1 MGKLCKIGLALGGG
15 GARGLAHL
23 GVLCALE
30 REGIPIDLLSGTS
43 MGALIASVYALSPR
57 YDFVIERF
65 RRYLDSEEFRK
76 TNPEFLHFHN
86 HEEAPTYQGIFQR
99 FASFI
104 KKGIFYSQS
113 LTKRA
118 PVSEESFSQNI
129 SLLVDD
135 VEIQQTQIPL
145 AIVALDL
152 KSAQEVVLRKGP
164 LRTAVKASCAI
175 PGILPP
181 VEIGG
186 RELVDGGWID
196 GIPIRP
202 AREMGADLVIAIDVA
217 EILSDAED
225 YNTGLGIVLRTNDI
239 TRFAL
244 GRMQLKEADV
254 VISPDVSGIHW
265 SDFGHLD
272 ECLTAGEQATQ
283 EKMDEIKS
291 LMKRKKLK
299 NIFRVLSGRLSSLR

>member
-1 MGKLCKIGLALGGG
+1 LALGGG

-30 REGIPIDLLSGTS
+30 QGGINIDLLAGTS
-43 MGALIASVYALSPR
+43 MGALVASLYALSPKC
-57 YDFVIERF
+57 DSVIERF
-65 RRYLDSEEFRK
+65 QRYLESKEFKK

-86 HEEAPTYQGIFQR
+86 REEAPRYEGIFQR

-118 PVSEESFSQNI
+118 PISEENFSQNI
-129 SLLVDD
+129 NFVLED

-145 AIVALDL
+145 AIIALDL
-152 KSAQEVVLRKGP
+152 KSAKEVVMREGP

-181 VEIGG
+181 VKVGD

-196 GIPIRP
+196 RVPVRP
-202 AREMGADLVIAIDVA
+202 AREMGADLVIAVDVA
-217 EILSDAED
+217 EVLDDTEYYS
-225 YNTGLGIVLRTNDI
+225 TGLGIDLLTNDI
-239 TRFAL
+239 SRCAL
-244 GRMQLKEADV
+244 SRMQLKEADV

-265 SDFGHLD
+265 SDFGHLED
-272 ECLTAGEQATQ
+272 CLRAGEQATR
-283 EKMDEIKS
+283 EKLDEIKS
-291 LMKRKKLK
+291 LVRRKKLK
-299 NIFRVLSGRLSSLR
+299 KVFRFPFGRPSSPW

>member
-1 MGKLCKIGLALGGG
+1 M
-15 GARGLAHL
+15 
-23 GVLCALE
+23 
-30 REGIPIDLLSGTS
+30 REGS
-43 MGALIASVYALSPR
+43 
-57 YDFVIERF
+57 
-65 RRYLDSEEFRK
+65 
-76 TNPEFLHFHN
+76 
-86 HEEAPTYQGIFQR
+86 
-99 FASFI
+99 
-104 KKGIFYSQS
+104 
-113 LTKRA
+113 
-118 PVSEESFSQNI
+118 
-129 SLLVDD
+129 
-135 VEIQQTQIPL
+135 
-145 AIVALDL
+145 
-152 KSAQEVVLRKGP
+152 

-181 VEIGG
+181 VKIGD

-272 ECLTAGEQATQ
+272 ECLTAGEQATR